1 MRLAPACL
9 IVFLASSLCVAQ
21 ENREK
26 DVYAIY
32 SLLMTNPET
41 SHGPDDNPRYLILD
55 TTVAGVPAEPCV
67 NAAGERA
74 ERMAEIRKD
83 FQERRKQQRKL
94 KRELKLSK
102 PYELLAEP
110 ESRQRARS
118 AGVTDVFSFS
128 DVYFDKAGTLALTH
142 RASICGSL
150 CALFQWKLLE
160 KQSDGSWKE
169 VPGVGCVA
177 MAQNRAG
184 SPYNVRNVALG

>member
-1 MRLAPACL
+1 MIAL
-9 IVFLASSLCVAQ
+9 LASGLCIAQ
-21 ENREK
+21 EDRET

-74 ERMAEIRKD
+74 ERISEILKD
-83 FQERRKQQRKL
+83 LQERRNQQRKL
-94 KRELKLSK
+94 KRELKITK
-102 PYELLAEP
+102 PYELLS
-110 ESRQRARS
+110 ESEARHRARS
-118 AGVTDVFSFS
+118 TGVTDVFSFS
-128 DVYFDKAGTLALTH
+128 DVCFDKAGTLALTH
-142 RASICGSL
+142 RASVGGSL

-177 MAQNRAG
+177 MASNSDVLTAFPASG
-184 SPYNVRNVALG
+184 